1 MVFQSNEKKAFIGIF
16 ISVVVFMAITFYI
29 GKKNYW
35 FSNMLHFK
43 TKTDNASGIREGA
56 DINLRGLKVGSVK
69 SLRVNEED
77 FIEIEFV
84 IYEEMAKKLTKG
96 SKALLSRT
104 FIIGEK
110 RIDLVLSRD
119 SRELLTEGSFIESF
133 HAKEITDLL
142 DTSKLTPFVERM
154 DKTLINVNSAA
165 MAIDK
170 SLAKVQRDLLDNKLV
185 KTALEDTKSMI
196 RPFKNKGQTVEE
208 LIVSAS
214 ELAKEIGKNPGLT
227 KDVAKTLQEAIITLK
242 AIQKTWMLK
251 SHVEELKKQ
260 EK

>member
-1 MVFQSNEKKAFIGIF
+1 MIFQTNEKKAFIGIF
-16 ISVVVFMAITFYI
+16 ISVVVFMAFTFYI

-35 FSNMLHFK
+35 FSNMVHFK

-56 DINLRGLKVGSVK
+56 DINLRGLKIGIVK
-69 SLRVNEED
+69 KLRVDED
-77 FIEIEFV
+77 DYIEIEFAV
-84 IYEEMAKKLTKG
+84 YEDMAKKITKG

-110 RIDLVLSRD
+110 RIDLILAKD
-119 SRELLTEGSFIESF
+119 SRETLIEGSFIESY

-154 DKTLINVNSAA
+154 DNTLINVNSAA
-165 MAIDK
+165 KSIDK
-170 SLAKVQRDLLDNKLV
+170 SLAKIQRDLLDNKLL
-185 KTALEDTKSMI
+185 KTTLEDTKSMI
-196 RPFKNKGQTVEE
+196 RPFKNKNQTVEE

-214 ELAKEIGKNPGLT
+214 TLAKEIGKNPGLT

-251 SHVEELKKQ
+251 SHVEELKKK